1 LHMNEIEMDERD
13 IARLLSVGRVAFGA
27 LMILAPRR
35 AARLWTGENED
46 SAISAMAVRGLG
58 ARDLAI
64 GMGTLVALEE
74 DGGVAGWLR
83 AGVVSDAGDALAV
96 LSNFGRLRGLRRW
109 ALLATSCTA
118 VYAGLKVA
126 DGLS

>member
-1 LHMNEIEMDERD
+1 MNQTDLDEKD
-13 IARLLSVGRVAFGA
+13 IARLLSIGRVAFGA
-27 LMILAPRR
+27 LMVLAPRR
-35 AARLWTGENED
+35 AARLWTGESEE

-64 GMGTLVALEE
+64 GMGTLEE
-74 DGGVAGWLR
+74 DGDVAGWLR
-83 AGVVSDAGDALAV
+83 AGMVSDAGDALGV
-96 LSNFGRLRGLRRW
+96 LSNFGKLRGLRPW

-118 VYAGLKVA
+118 VYAGMKAA

>member
-1 LHMNEIEMDERD
+1 MNELDLDQRD

-27 LMILAPRR
+27 FMVLAPRR
-35 AARLWTGENED
+35 AARIWTGETED

-58 ARDLAI
+58 ARDVAI

-74 DGGVAGWLR
+74 DGDVAGWLQ
-83 AGVVSDAGDALAV
+83 AGIVSDAGDALGV
-96 LSNFGRLRGLRRW
+96 FSNFGRLGGLRRW

-118 VYAGLKVA
+118 VYAGKKVV
-126 DGLS
+126 DSLR

>member
-1 LHMNEIEMDERD
+1 MNQTDLDEKD
-13 IARLLSVGRVAFGA
+13 IARLLSIGRVAFGA
-27 LMILAPRR
+27 LMVLAPRR
-35 AARLWTGENED
+35 AARLWTGESEE

-64 GMGTLVALEE
+64 GMGTLVALED
-74 DGGVAGWLR
+74 DGDVAGWLR
-83 AGVVSDAGDALAV
+83 AGMVSDAGDALGV
-96 LSNFGRLRGLRRW
+96 LSNFGKLRGLRPW

-118 VYAGLKVA
+118 IYAGMKAA